1 MTCQFLTISNPAY
14 FLIFQ
19 TSKIRVYGS
28 SRSKLNNKDPEQN
41 NKSSV
46 KSYSMQSSTLSV
58 FLYKK
63 SAITKCTPTKFI
75 QTNRHAVTLNSRSTN
90 KQVTMSYHTVFP
102 ELHSSSLSPKNT
114 TGLNLNHLQSH
125 IMVHAHT
132 LFFGVS
138 SIFFSVI

>member
-1 MTCQFLTISNPAY
+1 
-14 FLIFQ
+14 
-19 TSKIRVYGS
+19 
-28 SRSKLNNKDPEQN
+28 
-41 NKSSV
+41 
-46 KSYSMQSSTLSV
+46 MQSSTLSV

-138 SIFFSVI
+138 SIFFSDFDLPTDGCTTACMVITPLGSSPKGVLH